1 MRKHFRPELLNRL
14 DEVVVFDPLSHDQ
27 LRKVSRL
34 QMKDVA
40 SRLAERGI
48 ALAVTD
54 AALDFVLAESYDPV
68 STWNGYDFFYLY
80 IYVVELCFLTWH
92 LHFQVYGARPIRRWL
107 EKNVVT
113 ELSKMLIREEI
124 DENSTVYIDAGTSG
138 DKLAYKVEKGGMV
151 DATTG
156 QKSDVLIQI
165 PNGVRND
172 TSQAVKKMRIEEVDD
187 DDAEM
192 YD

>member
-1 MRKHFRPELLNRL
+1 
-14 DEVVVFDPLSHDQ
+14 
-27 LRKVSRL
+27 
-34 QMKDVA
+34 
-40 SRLAERGI
+40 
-48 ALAVTD
+48 
-54 AALDFVLAESYDPV
+54 
-68 STWNGYDFFYLY
+68 
-80 IYVVELCFLTWH
+80 
-92 LHFQVYGARPIRRWL
+92 
-107 EKNVVT
+107 
-113 ELSKMLIREEI
+113 MLIREEI